1 MKKISNYDIEEL
13 KIVKEEY
20 TTACEEI
27 INSIGIE
34 DFEFF
39 ASRRNG
45 IYMPEERLKFE
56 HIMNKLKNMNFF
68 DLERDLLKIERILLH
83 KEIEELNEKLDK
95 LLNSEDYKWYKE
107 NKAKEEYFKENIK
120 FNLGN
125 AFKLKKIDDN
135 INSIQDEIESTTNEC
150 RRKYIIK

>member
-1 MKKISNYDIEEL
+1 
-13 KIVKEEY
+13 
-20 TTACEEI
+20 
-27 INSIGIE
+27 
-34 DFEFF
+34 
-39 ASRRNG
+39 
-45 IYMPEERLKFE
+45 MPEERLKFE
-56 HIMNKLKNMNFF
+56 RIMEKLKNMNFF

-83 KEIEELNEKLDK
+83 KGIEELNEKLDK

-107 NKAKEEYFKENIK
+107 NKAKEDYFKENIK

>member
-56 HIMNKLKNMNFF
+56 RIMNKLKNMNFF

-107 NKAKEEYFKENIK
+107 NNK